1 MVMESEDYTDNEVAI
16 LKKINEWLYSFIFFF
31 RRIYWDQ
38 LTNRINWKNDILHSL
53 PTKFVD
59 NPNNKKYV
67 FLN

>member
-38 LTNRINWKNDILHSL
+38 LTDHINWKNDIIHSL